1 MGRLICPLLPG
12 LQSQAKMTKAL
23 ERIVKLETENHIQFK
38 EIFYRLK
45 RLEVVLIGGMG
56 AVITMLIGVLSQVS

>member
-1 MGRLICPLLPG
+1 
-12 LQSQAKMTKAL
+12 MTKIS
-23 ERIVKLETENHIQFK
+23 ERITKLETENHIQFK

>member
-1 MGRLICPLLPG
+1 MGYLPDG
-12 LQSQAKMTKAL
+12 KLMTKL
-23 ERIVKLETENHIQFK
+23 TERITKLETENHIQFK

>member
-1 MGRLICPLLPG
+1 
-12 LQSQAKMTKAL
+12 MTKIS
-23 ERIVKLETENHIQFK
+23 ERITKLETENHIQFK
-38 EIFYRLK
+38 EIFYRSK

>member
-1 MGRLICPLLPG
+1 
-12 LQSQAKMTKAL
+12 MTKAL

-45 RLEVVLIGGMG
+45 RLEMVLVGGMG
-56 AVITMLIGVLSQVS
+56 AVLMLLITVLFQIH

>member
-1 MGRLICPLLPG
+1 
-12 LQSQAKMTKAL
+12 MTKVS
-23 ERIVKLETENHIQFK
+23 ERITKLETENHIQFK

>member
-1 MGRLICPLLPG
+1 
-12 LQSQAKMTKAL
+12 MTKVS
-23 ERIVKLETENHIQFK
+23 ERITKLETENHIQFK

-56 AVITMLIGVLSQVS
+56 AVITMLIGVLSRVS